1 MDDRIVVYTLKRVA
15 CSINRYLM
23 ARGKFTGRAGMVAMV
38 VCEQQRVDVIQRVTI
53 TPQRALHRANAN
65 TRINQE
71 RRATVAQQIA
81 VATAATAQ

>member
-1 MDDRIVVYTLKRVA
+1 MDDRIVVYTLKRA
-15 CSINRYLM
+15 MGSINRYLM

-65 TRINQE
+65 ARINQE